1 MNMLKD
7 VGVTTQ
13 WTWER
18 TMRETIVNPF
28 YKVLKTL
35 AERKTAFEAY
45 VQELLETEAT
55 TRKTSLDK
63 ARKGWMSAMER
74 LGGGDPERGVKIW
87 WSWDKGAEEL
97 EKRMSPPEVW
107 SSVRNDE
114 ERRTL
119 FHEYIAQMK
128 LREVGRLQ
136 TLRVENLAK
145 LANIFQALSL
155 DLAGPLRWRD
165 VHSTILS
172 TQAWQSDP
180 DLQRIAQVDIL
191 AVYEEELNK
200 AEREQGDERRRV
212 GEEKRRRARKAREAF
227 VVGSTF
233 FRYDLWRTTLMKNC
247 STVGTSERAQDCR
260 SYHTSDHVEITLS
273 SGGIFSSLRQFAR
286 STWLFTYRSILGC
299 CR

>member
-1 MNMLKD
+1 MTMLSE
-7 VGVTTQ
+7 VGVTVE

-28 YKVLKTL
+28 YKVLKSL

-45 VQELLETEAT
+45 INELHEAEAAA
-55 TRKTSLDK
+55 RKTSLDK

-74 LGGGDPERGVKIW
+74 LGGGDEERGIQSW
-87 WSWDKGAEEL
+87 WSWEKGAGEL

-107 SSVRNDE
+107 NNVRNDE

-119 FHEYIAQMK
+119 FNEFIAAKK

-136 TLRVENLAK
+136 SLRVENLAK
-145 LANIFQALSL
+145 LANIFQSLSL
-155 DLAGPLRWRD
+155 DLAGPLRWRE

-180 DLQRIAQVDIL
+180 NLQRIAQVDIL
-191 AVYEEELNK
+191 AAYEEELNK

-212 GEEKRRRARKAREAF
+212 GEEKRRRNRKAREAF
-227 VVGSTF
+227 VVS
-233 FRYDLWRTTLMKNC
+233 
-247 STVGTSERAQDCR
+247 
-260 SYHTSDHVEITLS
+260 LS
-273 SGGIFSSLRQFAR
+273 LSISS
-286 STWLFTYRSILGC
+286 
-299 CR
+299 